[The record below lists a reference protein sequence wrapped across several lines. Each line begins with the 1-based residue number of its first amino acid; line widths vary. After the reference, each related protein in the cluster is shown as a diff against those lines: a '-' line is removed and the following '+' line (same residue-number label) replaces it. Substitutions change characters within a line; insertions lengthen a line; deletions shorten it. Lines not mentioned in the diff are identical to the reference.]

1 MNSDT
6 KNSEP
11 SEFNWQPQPE
21 AAQLL
26 DLILKKC
33 CQKIS
38 KLAALETNLQEQ
50 TGTRLVDWIDHI
62 ELPFNDALAS
72 KLLAS
77 GFAVDA
83 SESGTITTWRHT
95 AGLFPPMRLGA
106 NRNRVA
112 LKVDSIDDFMAAAGR
127 ATGETLPFRWPS
139 PGQYRLIV
147 VYQKPTIEVCAVERH
162 GYSGFTKVKTEPELI
177 EAATDHLA
185 TFRVRNRQSG
195 TDNHGFLK
203 ASEAIRNAAKEIG
216 TPWACDLFFRAE
228 REYWQSR
235 NKAARV
241 QYRRQ
246 QRLGLGWANH
256 DHHTY
261 RSSRERFVDLIGVL
275 EELGFECRERFYAGH
290 EAGWG
295 AQVLEQPDSGIVVFA
310 DVDLSPDEV
319 QEDFAH
325 VSLPKREGLGTVGLW
340 CRLHGEAFLDA
351 GMHHLEC
358 QFDFDKSREQLA
370 GEGVETMVPF
380 TDFPYLKQAFTQG
393 EIWRVAPANIDALI
407 QENLITNEQADE
419 FRNEGALGSHLE
431 ILERNDGYKGFNQTG
446 ISDIITRT
454 DPRQSI
460 NQP

>member
-1 MNSDT
+1 MTSDT
-6 KNSEP
+6 KSPEP
-11 SEFNWQPQPE
+11 PEFNWQPQPE
-21 AAQLL
+21 AARLL
-26 DLILKKC
+26 DLILKKY
-33 CQKIS
+33 CQKS
-38 KLAALETNLQEQ
+38 PKLAALEKNLREQ
-50 TGTRLVDWIDHI
+50 TGTRLVDWIDHL
-62 ELPFNDALAS
+62 ELPVNDALAN
-72 KLLAS
+72 KLSAS
-77 GFAVDA
+77 GFTFEA
-83 SESGTITTWRHT
+83 SETEAITTWRHV
-95 AGLFPPMRLGA
+95 AGLFPPLRLGA
-106 NRNRVA
+106 SRNRVA

-127 ATGETLPFRWPS
+127 STGETLPFRWPS

-147 VYQKPTIEVCAVERH
+147 VYQKPAVEVCAVERR
-162 GYSGFTKVKTEPELI
+162 GYKGFTKVKTEPETI

-195 TDNHGFLK
+195 NDNHGFLK
-203 ASEAIRNAAKEIG
+203 ASEAIGKAAKDIG
-216 TPWACDLFFRAE
+216 TAWACDLFFRAE

-261 RSSRERFVDLIGVL
+261 RSSRERFVDLIAVL
-275 EELGFECRERFYAGH
+275 EELGFECRERFYAGR

-319 QEDFAH
+319 QGDFSH
-325 VSLPKREGLGTVGLW
+325 VPLPRREALGTVGLW
-340 CRLHGEAFLDA
+340 CRLHGEAFLEA

-358 QFDFDKSREQLA
+358 QFDFDTSQEQLA
-370 GEGVETMVPF
+370 GEGIKTMDPF

-393 EIWRVAPANIDALI
+393 EIWKVSPANIDALLK
-407 QENLITNEQADE
+407 ENLITGEEADK

-431 ILERNDGYKGFNQTG
+431 ILQRNDGYKGFNQTG
-446 ISDIITRT
+446 INDIIIRT
-454 DPRQSI
+454 DPR
-460 NQP
+460 N

>member
-1 MNSDT
+1 MTSDT
-6 KNSEP
+6 KSPEP
-11 SEFNWQPQPE
+11 PEFNWQPQPE
-21 AAQLL
+21 AARLL
-26 DLILKKC
+26 DLILKKY
-33 CQKIS
+33 CQKS
-38 KLAALETNLQEQ
+38 PKLAALERNLREQ
-50 TGTRLVDWIDHI
+50 TGTRLVDWIDHL
-62 ELPFNDALAS
+62 ELPVNDALAN
-72 KLLAS
+72 KLSAS
-77 GFAVDA
+77 GFTFEA
-83 SESGTITTWRHT
+83 SETEAITTWRHV
-95 AGLFPPMRLGA
+95 AGLFPPLRLGA
-106 NRNRVA
+106 SRNRVA

-127 ATGETLPFRWPS
+127 STGETLPFRWPS

-147 VYQKPTIEVCAVERH
+147 VYQKPAVEVCAVERR
-162 GYSGFTKVKTEPELI
+162 GYRGFTKVKTEPETI

-195 TDNHGFLK
+195 NDNHGFLK
-203 ASEAIRNAAKEIG
+203 ASEAIVKAAKDIG
-216 TPWACDLFFRAE
+216 TAWACDLFFRAE

-261 RSSRERFVDLIGVL
+261 RSSRERFVDLIAVL
-275 EELGFECRERFYAGH
+275 EELGFECRERFYAGR

-319 QEDFAH
+319 QGDFSH
-325 VSLPKREGLGTVGLW
+325 VPLPRREALGTVGLW
-340 CRLHGEAFLDA
+340 CRLHGEAFLEA

-358 QFDFDKSREQLA
+358 QFDFDTSQEQLA
-370 GEGVETMVPF
+370 GEGIKTMDPF

-393 EIWRVAPANIDALI
+393 EIWKVSPANIDALLK
-407 QENLITNEQADE
+407 ENLITGEEADK

-431 ILERNDGYKGFNQTG
+431 ILQRNDGYKGFNQTG
-446 ISDIITRT
+446 INDIIIRT
-454 DPRQSI
+454 DPR
-460 NQP
+460 N